1 MQLGVGLSLSLFP
14 SFLALGCGAL
24 DCGAL
29 GLCWRGLASFPGAP
43 CEIRVSTYCEK
54 RARSGIITGEMK
66 HTHTQEEIA
75 YNRALAVFEKMVWAE
90 KGSALRASLEARF
103 ATLHAAWLATVKK
116 GGAL

>member
-1 MQLGVGLSLSLFP
+1 
-14 SFLALGCGAL
+14 L
-24 DCGAL
+24 DCGDI
-29 GLCWRGLASFPGAP
+29 GPWLAGIRDCGDPAK
-43 CEIRVSTYCEK
+43 IRVSTYCEK

-103 ATLHAAWLATVKK
+103 ASLHAEWLATVKK

>member
-1 MQLGVGLSLSLFP
+1 MGLGVPGFGSLAHP
-14 SFLALGCGAL
+14 AK
-24 DCGAL
+24 
-29 GLCWRGLASFPGAP
+29 
-43 CEIRVSTYCEK
+43 IRVSTYCEK

-103 ATLHAAWLATVKK
+103 ASLHAEWLATVKK

>member
-1 MQLGVGLSLSLFP
+1 MGFPSLSLAYF
-14 SFLALGCGAL
+14 FALVGGLWIA
-24 DCGAL
+24 GAL
-29 GLCWRGLASFPGAP
+29 GLGVPGFGSLAHPAK
-43 CEIRVSTYCEK
+43 IRVSTYCEK

-103 ATLHAAWLATVKK
+103 ASLHAEWLATVKK